1 LRPVLTTLLAAAG
14 PKGPSLRAV
23 RADAASYIGTHLALR
38 PVLVF
43 GVGSVPIRWV
53 RCPRA
58 CPRKKHHTL
67 GIARRGRALP
77 VPRKRGTPTP
87 HVLARRVASRGF
99 ARASARPI
107 LMW

>member
-1 LRPVLTTLLAAAG
+1 MPLAAAG
-14 PKGPSLRAV
+14 AKAPSLRAV

-38 PVLVF
+38 LVLVF
-43 GVGSVPIRWV
+43 GVCSVPIGAA

-58 CPRKKHHTL
+58 PPGKIHIPP

-77 VPRKRGTPTP
+77 APRKRGTPTS
-87 HVLARRVASRGF
+87 HVLARRVAPRGF

-107 LMW
+107 IIR